1 VRGVLSTLAAS
12 ARIIHDSPMNKLARK
27 TVKYSLVFLALL
39 VVVLLAAPFFI
50 DANHYKGL
58 IIEKAEQ
65 TIGRKVDMGGLHAS
79 FFPWVG
85 VRLDNVRVANRK
97 GFPNKDFLQV
107 KSLDVRLALLPLL
120 HKHIEIKRFVLDSP
134 KLLLERDASG
144 AGNWEGLFPTA
155 RKSGSVRAAG
165 GAGTSGGAGTP
176 GPSENNVFLAGLTA
190 KSMRM
195 LNGEVHYHDMRLGRD
210 ITLSQFGVDV
220 DGFQLAQPV
229 HVKVSGNLSG
239 DAFSIKGNVGPVGDL
254 STFKVEN
261 LPLQADIQAKSIT
274 LEKLA
279 AFIPALAKLGADT
292 LALNARIEQRPN
304 GLRVTAGTLALHGEH
319 NADVAWK
326 VEMSKPDRIKI
337 DRVAVRMSGEKVAQI
352 TGFVHGI
359 GRHLQYQV
367 RVNTPALSREQLS
380 AWIPDLQALYAAHPK
395 PWEQIKVGLLAAGD
409 TKHVEFRDIQL
420 ILNEELVQA
429 SGGIQFGP
437 EPVVRLRIASRGLH
451 IDPWLPQPEKSKAPQ
466 NQAPT
471 GGNPNGRMT
480 PDTQG
485 GGTRIGQHDTG
496 NGDSAGARVAQEPG
510 NVAVNKGTANEPD
523 LRFMDPWRVTVGLQ
537 IEHLFLHGL
546 DLAHLHATISGRH
559 GTFNL
564 DPFRF
569 ELAGG
574 QVSEKASLIT
584 SRYPAQWA
592 ESVKVRGVRVQPV
605 LKALANTDMFAG
617 VMQMDTQLNG
627 VGLLPQAALAHLNGT
642 GNILLRDGM
651 IKGFDIAGTLRNITT
666 LGQQSGPKQTDF
678 SQLSGSFK
686 VKNGVVSNNDLF
698 MASPLF
704 RLTGYGQVNL
714 ATKNIDYH
722 VKPRLV
728 GSLEGQGDTE
738 AARKGLVIPL
748 RIQGPLNAPKVK
760 VEMDIKTL
768 MGNVGNIE
776 GILKGRKGGL
786 KSILKGVLQGAPA
799 LGNSTPGAAPVP
811 SPAPAQQID
820 RIRRKL
826 KGFLPG
832 F

>member
-1 VRGVLSTLAAS
+1 
-12 ARIIHDSPMNKLARK
+12 MNKLARK

-65 TIGRKVDMGGLHAS
+65 AIGRKVDMGELHAS

-97 GFPNKDFLQV
+97 GFSNKDFLQV

-120 HKHIEIKRFVLDSP
+120 SKHIEIKRFVLDSP

-144 AGNWEGLFPTA
+144 AGNWEGLFPA
-155 RKSGSVRAAG
+155 AKKGASASAAG

-176 GPSENNVFLAGLTA
+176 SLPENNVFLASLTA

-195 LNGEVHYHDMRLGRD
+195 LNGEVHYHDMRSGRD
-210 ITLSQFGVDV
+210 ITLSQFDVKV
-220 DGFQLAQPV
+220 DGLQLDQPV
-229 HVKVSGNLSG
+229 HVQVSGKVSG
-239 DAFSIKGNVGPVGDL
+239 DAFSIKGKVGPVGDL
-254 STFKVEN
+254 ATFKIEN
-261 LPLQADIQAKSIT
+261 LPLQADIQAKAIT
-274 LEKLA
+274 LEKVA
-279 AFIPALAKLGADT
+279 AFIPALAKLGKDT
-292 LALNARIEQRPN
+292 LALNVRIEQRPN

-326 VEMSKPDRIKI
+326 VEMSKPDRIKF
-337 DRVAVRMSGEKVAQI
+337 DRVVVRVTGEKVVQM
-352 TGFVHGI
+352 TGFVRGI

-380 AWIPDLQALYAAHPK
+380 AWVPDLQTLYAAHPK
-395 PWEQIKVGLLAAGD
+395 PWKQIKVGLLAAGD

-451 IDPWLPQPEKSKAPQ
+451 IDPWLPQPEKSKVQ
-466 NQAPT
+466 NQTPT
-471 GGNPNGRMT
+471 GGNPNGRVT
-480 PDTQG
+480 PDTQAEG
-485 GGTRIGQHDTG
+485 ARIGQHDASN
-496 NGDSAGARVAQEPG
+496 NGDNTGAAIARKPG
-510 NVAVNKGTANEPD
+510 EVAVNKGMANEPD
-523 LRFMDPWRVTVGLQ
+523 LRFMKPWRVTVGLQ
-537 IEHLFLHGL
+537 VEHLFLHGL
-546 DLAHLHATISGRH
+546 DLAHVHATINGRH

-574 QVSEKASLIT
+574 QVSEKASLIV
-584 SRYPAQWA
+584 SRYPVQWT
-592 ESVKVRGVRVQPV
+592 ESVKVRGVQVEPV
-605 LKALANTDMFAG
+605 LKALAKTDMFAG
-617 VMQMDTQLNG
+617 VMQMDTQLSSI
-627 VGLLPQAALAHLNGT
+627 GLLPQAALAHLNGT
-642 GNILLRDGM
+642 GNVLLRDGM

-686 VKNGVVSNNDLF
+686 VKNGVVFNNDLF

-748 RIQGPLNAPKVK
+748 RIKGPLNAPRVK

-768 MGNVGNIE
+768 MGNVGNIK
-776 GILKGRKGGL
+776 GILKGGKGGL
-786 KSILKGVLQGAPA
+786 KGILKGILQGAPA
-799 LGNSTPGAAPVP
+799 SGNSTPGATPTP

-826 KGFLPG
+826 KNFLPG